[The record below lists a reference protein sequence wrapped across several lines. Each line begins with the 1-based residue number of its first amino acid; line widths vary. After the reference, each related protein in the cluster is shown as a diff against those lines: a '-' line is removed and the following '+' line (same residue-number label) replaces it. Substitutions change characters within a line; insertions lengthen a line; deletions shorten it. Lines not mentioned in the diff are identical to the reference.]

1 MDLRNEGTIGRW
13 LMGSDFRAKGGKGR
27 LGELVP
33 EGGDRGEDPDEGDEE
48 ADAGSGDAL
57 GVGGSRVVA
66 EEGAEGEDARFW
78 PIDEATG
85 DEPGGGDEIEEGA
98 EDIFEG
104 VHLVDGAEAKE
115 AKGGEHED
123 ADAGAEITAINGEG
137 KLAGDGENER
147 GSFEGLGWRWG
158 AEFLEEAL
166 DEKEGGGEEDQPGD
180 ETGKGCGIVL
190 GEERAAEES
199 SREADGN
206 EAEEVRADG
215 GDLLAEAED
224 TPGGADD

>member
-1 MDLRNEGTIGRW
+1 MVDGERFPCQGW
-13 LMGSDFRAKGGKGR
+13 WGR
-27 LGELVP
+27 LGELIP
-33 EGGDRGEDPDEGDEE
+33 EGGGGGEDSDEGDEE

-57 GVGGSRVVA
+57 GVSGTRVVA

-78 PIDEATG
+78 PIHEATG

-123 ADAGAEITAINGEG
+123 ADAGAEVTAVNGEG
-137 KLAGDGENER
+137 KLAGDGEGER
-147 GSFEGLGWRWG
+147 GSFEGLGWGWG

-180 ETGKGCGIVL
+180 ELGEGRGIVL
-190 GEERAAEES
+190 GEERAAEETAG
-199 SREADGN
+199 EADGN

-224 TPGGADD
+224 TAGGADD

>member
-1 MDLRNEGTIGRW
+1 MVDGER
-13 LMGSDFRAKGGKGR
+13 FPCQGGKGG

-33 EGGDRGEDPDEGDEE
+33 EGGGGGEEADEGDEE
-48 ADAGSGDAL
+48 ADAGDGDAL
-57 GVGGSRVVA
+57 GEGGSRVVA
-66 EEGAEGEDARFW
+66 EEGTEGEDAHFW
-78 PIDEATG
+78 PIDETAG

-123 ADAGAEITAINGEG
+123 ADASAEVTAVNGEG
-137 KLAGDGENER
+137 KLAGDGEGER
-147 GSFEGLGWRWG
+147 GSFEGLGWGWG

-180 ETGKGCGIVL
+180 ELGEGRGIVL
-190 GEERAAEES
+190 GEEGASEETA
-199 SREADGN
+199 READGN

-224 TPGGADD
+224 TAGGADD